1 MTIHNLYIFDRN
13 GTLVYYGEWNR
24 KKPGTMSRE
33 EVRFL
38 LLITINYQLINQSF
52 KLF

>member
-1 MTIHNLYIFDRN
+1 MTIHNLYIFDRQ

-33 EVRFL
+33 EVKQHAKSFNL
-38 LLITINYQLINQSF
+38 QL
-52 KLF
+52 